1 MEAKDKGVQQ
11 NIALMQQQVS
21 EKDEHNS
28 NIRRK
33 NEEIEH
39 LGGQIVQ
46 QQTAIQELEAKLPSR
61 DIMQVRNIFLDYGL
75 RVYTVY
81 CIR

>member
-1 MEAKDKGVQQ
+1 L
-11 NIALMQQQVS
+11 IQQQAS

-33 NEEIEH
+33 NEEIEY

-46 QQTAIQELEAKLPSR
+46 QQTAIQELETKLPSR
-61 DIMQVRNIFLDYGL
+61 DIMQARDIFLDCGL
-75 RVYTVY
+75 RVYTV
-81 CIR
+81 